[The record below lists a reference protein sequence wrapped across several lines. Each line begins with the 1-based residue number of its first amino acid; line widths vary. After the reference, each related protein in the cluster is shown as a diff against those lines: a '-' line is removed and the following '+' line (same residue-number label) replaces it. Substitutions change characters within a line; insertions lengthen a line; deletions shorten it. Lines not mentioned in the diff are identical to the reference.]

1 MNEQTYV
8 NAKYIKARIETLQE
22 RKEALLAAWDRL
34 EAEKNPDI
42 DDVTALATIMVE
54 VMKSE
59 ENKGTIHQFVLG
71 QVTQIESWIK
81 NLIKEFDEL

>member
-8 NAKYIKARIETLQE
+8 QAKCIKARIETLKK
-22 RKEALLAAWDRL
+22 RREALLIAWEGF
-34 EAEKNPDI
+34 EAKKNPDI
-42 DDVTALATIMVE
+42 DDVTELATIMAE

-81 NLIKEFDEL
+81 NLIKEFEEL